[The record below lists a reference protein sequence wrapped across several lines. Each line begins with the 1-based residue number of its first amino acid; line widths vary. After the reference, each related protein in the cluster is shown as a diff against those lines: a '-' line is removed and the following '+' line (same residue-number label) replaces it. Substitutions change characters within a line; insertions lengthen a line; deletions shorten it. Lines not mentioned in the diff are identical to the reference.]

1 MQGSLLHKDR
11 IADSDDPLVEVLEAN
26 GAIII
31 GKSNTPEFG
40 AGGNTFNE
48 CAAPQARRLAGAC
61 ECYCMHGQALLHPV
75 RHKCCACHRTCTDCV
90 ARWYRGIALVCLHR
104 HVQRVECA

>member
-48 CAAPQARRLAGAC
+48 CAA
-61 ECYCMHGQALLHPV
+61 
-75 RHKCCACHRTCTDCV
+75 
-90 ARWYRGIALVCLHR
+90 
-104 HVQRVECA
+104 

>member
-11 IADSDDPLVEVLEAN
+11 IADSDDPVVEALEAN
-26 GAIII
+26 GAVII

-48 CAAPQARRLAGAC
+48 CAAARARGPAGPCGCYNMRHEVVHSVRTKRRAC
-61 ECYCMHGQALLHPV
+61 I
-75 RHKCCACHRTCTDCV
+75 RKCTDCMVRWQRCV
-90 ARWYRGIALVCLHR
+90 ALGRLHCQ
-104 HVQRVECA
+104 V